1 MIWISNGSWKR
12 QKGTTNQKKE
22 VFPDFG
28 SYLLTQAVN
37 LQKVSCLLVYCP
49 VLSAYQPAVSNSVL
63 QMACSSAGLSSVIS
77 KTYQKHWSLLKYVSY
92 FN

>member
-12 QKGTTNQKKE
+12 QKGTANQKKE

-37 LQKVSCLLVYCP
+37 LQKVSCLLV
-49 VLSAYQPAVSNSVL
+49 
-63 QMACSSAGLSSVIS
+63 
-77 KTYQKHWSLLKYVSY
+77 
-92 FN
+92 